1 MGYFAIFEGAG
12 ENLLI
17 GYGLVAGPNGAAD
30 NLGIHAYDADLE
42 TAKLNVRIDAHS
54 TIDFRIETNGPGL
67 ENPFRALDMVR
78 NANVAP
84 GNIDRA
90 SLAWS
95 LGIDAMNDL
104 PDKLGGLDLAERRH
118 GHRLRRLVQ
127 HQDHHHGEQ
136 IIRGADPDPPVGAG
150 STP

>member
-1 MGYFAIFEGAG
+1 MK
-12 ENLLI
+12 NPLI
-17 GYGLVAGPNGAAD
+17 GYGLVAGQNGAAD
-30 NLGIHAYDADLE
+30 DLGIHAYDADLE
-42 TAKLNVRIDAHS
+42 TAKLNVRIGAHS

-67 ENPFRALDMVR
+67 ENPFRALYMVG

-95 LGIDAMNDL
+95 PGIAIDAMNDL

-118 GHRLRRLVQ
+118 GHRLRRLIQ

-136 IIRGADPDPPVGAG
+136 IARGADPDPPVGAG
-150 STP
+150 PTP